1 MGLLKIEGVTH
12 WSIPVNNLDE
22 AEKFY
27 GDLLGL
33 KPLGRLGNSGMS
45 CFNVGDNNILLCER
59 AASVDKSHVEEQNVH
74 HSFTVTPETLVQ
86 ACKIFA
92 EKENSH
98 RPALLPGE
106 RVFHGQGAL
115 FLRPQRQS
123 PRAARSDVEGG
134 HAGANFRRTR
144 PILAGELRSIRSN
157 GSNRS
162 SRSNPANRV
171 RGAFAPRTH

>member
-33 KPLGRLGNSGMS
+33 KHLGRLGNSGMS

-74 HSFTVTPETLVQ
+74 HSFTVAPETLVQ
-86 ACKIFA
+86 DFCR
-92 EKENSH
+92 EKNSY
-98 RPALLPGE
+98 RPAVLPGQ
-106 RVFHGQGAL
+106 RIFYGQGAL
-115 FLRPQRQS
+115 FLRSQRQS
-123 PRAARSDVEGG
+123 PGTARSDLEGRD
-134 HAGANFRRTR
+134 ARADF
-144 PILAGELRSIRSN
+144 
-157 GSNRS
+157 
-162 SRSNPANRV
+162 
-171 RGAFAPRTH
+171 